1 MLPVQ
6 FGAKRRREVFS
17 LQWRRPRRSLLLLLS
32 EYEAETTSD
41 AADDAMR
48 RPGFDNQA
56 EFTLMGDLKRRIT
69 LLGHSSRH
77 PTHASSLK

>member
-1 MLPVQ
+1 
-6 FGAKRRREVFS
+6 
-17 LQWRRPRRSLLLLLS
+17 
-32 EYEAETTSD
+32 
-41 AADDAMR
+41 MR